1 MEKEKYYIYQV
12 AANVSTD
19 DFKKLGYDFLPEDLV
34 GDDTVVYKPVILHK
48 EHELVQ
54 SAIGLFNHPDWQ
66 KNMLDVQEVGDFL
79 KSVGIEFETVYDENG
94 VEKRSLIESEEFFE
108 MACIWRLEVNFS
120 DPELCLAFTT
130 NELITQSLFVNADI
144 LERYCQGFLDE
155 LLEAKLIEK
164 KEVEVD
170 N

>member
-19 DFKKLGYDFLPEDLV
+19 DFKKLGYEFLPEDLV
-34 GDDTVVYKPVILHK
+34 GDDIVVFKPVILHK

-54 SAIGLFNHPDWQ
+54 SAIGLFNHEDWQ
-66 KNMLDVQEVGDFL
+66 KCMLNEQEIVDFL
-79 KSVGIEFETVYDENG
+79 KSVGIEFETFSDENG
-94 VEKRSLIESEEFFE
+94 VEKRLLVESDAFYE
-108 MACIWRLEVNFS
+108 MACVWRIEVNFS
-120 DPELCLAFTT
+120 DPEHCVAFTT

-155 LLEAKLIEK
+155 LLENKLVEK
-164 KEVEVD
+164 KEVDV
-170 N
+170 